1 MGTRVHACI
10 VYART
15 YIDMY
20 EREGVGGDG
29 EKVHIHVRTVSKETY
44 FSVKRDLLQSTYTYA
59 HTEGEIRR
67 MQHSKCNM
75 VGDEAPGA
83 DPPPAEHQYCSLSSR

>member
-1 MGTRVHACI
+1 
-10 VYART
+10 
-15 YIDMY
+15 MY